1 MSLDNVKKYFKKF
14 NMEDKIIELTSSS
27 ATVEE
32 AAKSLNTTED
42 EIAKTLSFITP
53 DPILIVVSGEA
64 RIDNKKFKEEFHTKA
79 KMIPYDDVEEIIGH
93 SPGGVCPFA
102 IKDNVKVYLDNSL
115 KKHEYV
121 YPACGSGNSAIKLSI
136 KELEK
141 YSNYLEWIDVCK

>member
-121 YPACGSGNSAIKLSI
+121 YPACGSGNSAIKLGI